1 MNLHA
6 MQQRKQEMGYSLATL
21 SSLTGVPLGTLQKIF
36 SGQTQRPRQT
46 TLEKLAAV
54 LQPTPA
60 GTMRVA
66 ERAPA
71 YNAGGIDPQRQG
83 SYTIKDYFALP
94 EDRRYELIDGVIYE
108 MASPSRQHQVIAG
121 ALFSQL
127 LRCVEEHGPADCYPY
142 IAPLDVQLDRDN
154 KTVVQPDVMLCCE
167 SEQQSGTR
175 IFGAPAFIA
184 EVLSPSSHQRDIF
197 LKLHKYKNAGV
208 KEYWVIYPER
218 QKVVVYLL
226 AQDDDVAVYTF
237 DDTIPLT
244 LSEGRCISS
253 LTSIKG
259 RLS

>member
-1 MNLHA
+1 MNISA

-36 SGQTQRPRQT
+36 SGQTQHPRQA

-54 LQPTPA
+54 LSPA
-60 GTMRVA
+60 SAGGMSVA
-66 ERAPA
+66 EQAPA
-71 YNAGGIDPQRQG
+71 YGAGSIDPQRQG
-83 SYTIKDYFALP
+83 SYTIEDYFALP

-154 KTVVQPDVMLCCE
+154 KTMVQPDVMLCCE
-167 SEQQSGTR
+167 SAQQSGAR

-184 EVLSPSSHQRDIF
+184 EVISPSSHERDIF
-197 LKLHKYKNAGV
+197 LKLRKYKNAGV
-208 KEYWVIYPER
+208 KEYWIISPER
-218 QKVVVYLL
+218 QKVVAYLL
-226 AQDDDVAVYTF
+226 CQDDDVSVYTF
-237 DDTIPLT
+237 DDVIPLT
-244 LSEGRCISS
+244 ISEGKCNISFA
-253 LTSIKG
+253 SIKE
-259 RLS
+259 RLG